1 MNCIEKTKVA
11 LQGGVWSLD
20 ILSRAFFNIPELT
33 SRISR
38 FAPDQLTQAT
48 GKSKLPSQGTAP
60 ISPLLSRAQ
69 FLVCFGAGQQDSS
82 GYSLAKEE
90 WTRHQV
96 NGLVPLTGAD
106 GVVRSTS
113 NNWWLERTTPSAPA
127 KEASP
132 LFLNGRSHPS
142 FAKEGSFCSKKTA
155 QMSKLQSPPLQGSC
169 GFGNGIR

>member
-48 GKSKLPSQGTAP
+48 GKSKLP
-60 ISPLLSRAQ
+60 
-69 FLVCFGAGQQDSS
+69 
-82 GYSLAKEE
+82 SLAKEE